1 MKVLRWSAAAA
12 LAAMV
17 CAAPSFANDD
27 LSAMKAS
34 LDNMKIEMEAMRSQL
49 NAEREALRSNAGG
62 APEGLTSAKGNATIR
77 IGGDVRIQYGIGWA
91 NGFAR
96 QHYVAW
102 DEGGVA
108 DGDSTSVKSTIAGWD
123 VARAELDFDI
133 DLSCDTKG
141 FIALRFD
148 ERGSYGNTGILDKAY
163 WQWSNIGG
171 SGFGLS
177 VGLMDIPFG
186 MWANTDMGGYD
197 FDGVDRPLITD
208 PFVRNALAPI
218 DIYGLG
224 AIAPL
229 FDRDLINQTNLGI
242 IGSYSFDDQLVIKAG
257 LMASSW
263 ELDNPGFDSRLTY
276 ANANRNIG
284 FIDHFI
290 TLGWN
295 PCWLEGLHVEFG
307 YMGRF
312 DDGRGVDLFVFEGN
326 PYAFDYTQA
335 NSGDHAYKPA
345 FDLGVNYKI
354 NDQWRVY
361 AEGVLAWNPGWGDGF
376 NFALTTGV
384 DYRLTEKLMLG
395 AGFEFFHANYAA
407 EYYNNGFDAVNNN
420 INDRRPLWGN
430 GALNENLYR
439 LTLGAKYDFGNGLY
453 LQAQYYHDMYY
464 AAGVGDQGLKDA
476 DAILL
481 QTGFQ
486 F

>member
-1 MKVLRWSAAAA
+1 MQVLRWSAAAA

-91 NGFAR
+91 NGFGR
-96 QHYVAW
+96 QAYTAY
-102 DEGGVA
+102 DEPGFAAGGP
-108 DGDSTSVKSTIAGWD
+108 TSVKSTIAGWD

-141 FIALRFD
+141 FISLRFD
-148 ERGSYGNTGILDKAY
+148 ERGSYGRTQILDNAW

-171 SGFGLS
+171 SGFGLK
-177 VGLMDIPFG
+177 VGLLDVPFG

-208 PFVRNALAPI
+208 PFVRNVQSPI
-218 DIYGLG
+218 YAATRDNR
-224 AIAPL
+224 AITWTYDA
-229 FDRDLINQTNLGI
+229 NMHNVTNLGFVA
-242 IGSYSFDDQLVIKAG
+242 SYSWDDQLVIKAG
-257 LMASSW
+257 LMASEW
-263 ELDNPGFDSRLTY
+263 ELPNQGFDSRLTY
-276 ANANRNIG
+276 ANDNRNIG
-284 FIDHFI
+284 FVDHFI
-290 TLGWN
+290 TVGWN
-295 PCWLEGLHVEFG
+295 PCWLEGLHLELG

-312 DDGRGVDLFVFEGN
+312 DEGRGVDLDAAEGN
-326 PYAFDYTQA
+326 PYAFDFTQA
-335 NSGDHAYKPA
+335 KSGDHAYKPA

-354 NDQWRVY
+354 NDCWRVY
-361 AEGVLAWNPGWGDGF
+361 GEGQLAWNPAWGDGF
-376 NFALTTGV
+376 LFALTTGV
-384 DYRLTEKLMLG
+384 DYRVTEKLMLG
-395 AGFEFFHANYAA
+395 VGFEFFHGNYAA
-407 EYYNNGFDAVNNN
+407 EYYW
-420 INDRRPLWGN
+420 NDRPGWGN
-430 GALNENLYR
+430 GALNEDIYR

-453 LQAQYYHDMYY
+453 FQAQYYHDIMYMS
-464 AAGVGDQGLKDA
+464 GIGDQDTKDA
-476 DAILL
+476 DMILL
-481 QTGFQ
+481 QTGYQ